1 MILRALAL
9 ALLLC
14 PAAIAGPR
22 AADAASGKLEFS
34 ATQADARFSGAFKRF
49 QVMLDFD
56 PDAPSKG
63 RLDVT
68 VEAASIDTQDGE
80 RDEILRGPDFFA
92 SAKYPQ
98 AEYHATR
105 FARDGSGW
113 RADGELTIR
122 GVKKPVPVSF
132 TLVPSGGGTVMKG
145 TASLKRLEFGLGQG
159 EWSSTEWVGDAVD
172 IRFELKLSPAG

>member
-22 AADAASGKLEFS
+22 AADASSGKPEFS
-34 ATQADARFSGAFKRF
+34 ATQAEPKFPGAFKRF
-49 QVMLDFD
+49 QVKLDFD
-56 PDAPSKG
+56 PAAPGKG

-92 SAKYPQ
+92 AAKYPR

-105 FARDGSGW
+105 FARDGAGW
-113 RADGELTIR
+113 RADG
-122 GVKKPVPVSF
+122 
-132 TLVPSGGGTVMKG
+132 
-145 TASLKRLEFGLGQG
+145 
-159 EWSSTEWVGDAVD
+159 
-172 IRFELKLSPAG
+172 